1 VSPGDL
7 NTQLLINMG
16 TQLAELQKGMGHVTA
31 RLDAGAETHK
41 RFEQQLDIID
51 RRTDITETKVV
62 KIDDALNPEGEP
74 SLFKRVSELEI
85 FKSKIGA
92 SVLVAGTIV
101 GGALSLIYAGV
112 WWMISHWND
121 LKTAIRTFFH

>member
-1 VSPGDL
+1 MSDL

-16 TQLAELQKGMGHVTA
+16 NQLAELQTGMGHVTA
-31 RLDAGAETHK
+31 RLEAGAETHK

-51 RRTDITETKVV
+51 RRTDITENKVV
-62 KIDDALNPEGEP
+62 KIDDALNPEDDP
-74 SLFKRVSELEI
+74 SLFKRVADLEI

-101 GGALSLIYAGV
+101 GGALSLLYAGV
-112 WWMISHWND
+112 WWVATHWSD
-121 LKTAIRTFFH
+121 LRAALRSFFH